1 MALHQSIMDGR
12 VRRAYRVW
20 SKPHARAGARHCLNA
35 SGAVVIEGVEV
46 IAWRGVADADAR
58 AAGYGG
64 KAELQKA
71 MGRHTGITPATNVY
85 CVHFRF
91 EAGKDPRTV
100 LGDRETITVEERA
113 ALASK
118 LARMDATSA
127 HGPWTAQTL
136 RLIAEHPK
144 RRAGDL
150 AKMAGRDRLDFKKDV
165 RRLKALGLTIS
176 HEVGYEISRRGQAY
190 IAGRLA

>member
-1 MALHQSIMDGR
+1 
-12 VRRAYRVW
+12 
-20 SKPHARAGARHCLNA
+20 
-35 SGAVVIEGVEV
+35 
-46 IAWRGVADADAR
+46 
-58 AAGYGG
+58 
-64 KAELQKA
+64 
-71 MGRHTGITPATNVY
+71 
-85 CVHFRF
+85 
-91 EAGKDPRTV
+91 
-100 LGDRETITVEERA
+100 
-113 ALASK
+113 
-118 LARMDATSA
+118 MDATSA